1 MEILKPEQIDK
12 IEEFLKNTKE
22 NSPLVI
28 KGQNDFKRNDLL
40 NKICTKFDW
49 QIINSLD
56 LITDIIGSFQGN
68 NTVKLRKDLISRP
81 ALVINDLDLFKG
93 KETLQWYLEKMI
105 LRCRNPVIL
114 VMESYEGFSYDI
126 RAIITDSTVIY
137 MEENRVHKQ

>member
-28 KGQNDFKRNDLL
+28 IGPNDFKRNDLL

-56 LITDIIGSFQGN
+56 LIADIIGSLQGN
-68 NTVKLRKDLISRP
+68 NTVKLRKELISRP

-126 RAIITDSTVIY
+126 RAIIADSTVIY
-137 MEENRVHKQ
+137 MEENRVHKP

>member
-1 MEILKPEQIDK
+1 MEILKPEQMDK
-12 IEEFLKNTKE
+12 IEEFLKNQRD

-28 KGQNDFKRNDLL
+28 IGPNDFKRKDLL

-68 NTVKLRKDLISRP
+68 NTVKLRKELISRP
-81 ALVINDLDLFKG
+81 ALVINDLDLFKE
-93 KETLQWYLEKMI
+93 KETLQWHLEKMI

-114 VMESYEGFSYDI
+114 VMESHEGFSHDI
-126 RAIITDSTVIY
+126 RAIVADSTVIY
-137 MEENRVHKQ
+137 MEENQSS

>member
-1 MEILKPEQIDK
+1 MEILKPEQMDK
-12 IEEFLKNTKE
+12 IEEFLKNQRD

-28 KGQNDFKRNDLL
+28 IGPNDFKRKDLL

-68 NTVKLRKDLISRP
+68 NTVKLRKELISRP
-81 ALVINDLDLFKG
+81 ALVINDLDLFKE
-93 KETLQWYLEKMI
+93 KETLQWHLEKMI

-114 VMESYEGFSYDI
+114 VMESHEGFSHDI
-126 RAIITDSTVIY
+126 RAIVADATVIY
-137 MEENRVHKQ
+137 MEENRVHKP

>member
-28 KGQNDFKRNDLL
+28 IGQNDFKRNDLL

-56 LITDIIGSFQGN
+56 LIADIIGSLQGN
-68 NTVKLRKDLISRP
+68 NTVKLRKELISRP

-137 MEENRVHKQ
+137 MEENRVHKP